1 MRREADVP
9 WPGEER
15 RPSERIELGLACVY
29 TWDEPVNQERSRFHH
44 GMGKVLNMSGGGMLL
59 LLDTATRLEQV
70 IQVHLFSPRTDRTIS
85 LLRVI
90 WTRPHEDRQ
99 HYLAGGKFVFGPYS
113 LSQGRICAPTE
124 LISS

>member
-1 MRREADVP
+1 MP
-9 WPGEER
+9 WTGEECR
-15 RPSERIELGLACVY
+15 ASERIELGLACLY
-29 TWDEPVNQERSRFHH
+29 TLDEPVNQERFKYHR
-44 GMGKVLNMSGGGMLL
+44 GLGKVLNMSRGGMLS
-59 LLDTATRLEQV
+59 LLDTATRFEQV

-113 LSQGRICAPTE
+113 RSQERICAPTE
-124 LISS
+124 FFSS